1 MPSQNTGSKAD
12 TNDAIATS
20 ASMKWSYQVS
30 QYSPPRPS
38 SDYQKVSSRSET
50 FYQFHQASQTSE
62 TYAHRNHRIIL
73 LTAEVP
79 VVLVHTSS
87 ALMLSV
93 VQCVSIQTW
102 RQCAM
107 APSAVRHCSAVQ
119 WHQWPLAG
127 AREHPAARGSNKPPR
142 HGRQVAT
149 PKHVVARNPSTPLRL
164 NPRRSGPMTPSCHC
178 PTQPPRLEDWQW
190 AAPGACVA
198 RPRPPPPANA

>member
-107 APSAVRHCSAVQ
+107 APVCNGAKRSEALQCSAVA
-119 WHQWPLAG
+119 P
-127 AREHPAARGSNKPPR
+127 
-142 HGRQVAT
+142 VAT
-149 PKHVVARNPSTPLRL
+149 RWCSR
-164 NPRRSGPMTPSCHC
+164 
-178 PTQPPRLEDWQW
+178 
-190 AAPGACVA
+190 APCGEGFQQYVIA
-198 RPRPPPPANA
+198 

>member
-127 AREHPAARGSNKPPR
+127 AREHPAARGSNRCTNVSLSP
-142 HGRQVAT
+142 A
-149 PKHVVARNPSTPLRL
+149 KHYAQHDYT
-164 NPRRSGPMTPSCHC
+164 
-178 PTQPPRLEDWQW
+178 
-190 AAPGACVA
+190 A
-198 RPRPPPPANA
+198 

>member
-127 AREHPAARGSNKPPR
+127 AREHPAARGSNTCMMT
-142 HGRQVAT
+142 AT
-149 PKHVVARNPSTPLRL
+149 LVLWSWGL
-164 NPRRSGPMTPSCHC
+164 GPDLSVLTLKNGHC
-178 PTQPPRLEDWQW
+178 MSNLSIGP
-190 AAPGACVA
+190 
-198 RPRPPPPANA
+198 